1 MLKKS
6 SKITL
11 WIQRLLELMYCFLVV
26 DKRLVI
32 KYHRPTQYF
41 SETQSKFY

>member
-1 MLKKS
+1 MLEKL

-11 WIQRLLELMYCFLVV
+11 WIQRLLELIYCFLVV

-32 KYHRPTQYF
+32 KFHRMTQYF
-41 SETQSKFY
+41 FRNAG